1 MYAVR
6 VEGLSGKLDDIV
18 TYLGVEWDDKTSVSV
33 SERVKYI
40 ICLQA
45 TVEFYLKGRGFNI
58 ITCT

>member
-6 VEGLSGKLDDIV
+6 VEGLSGELDDIV
-18 TYLGVEWDDKTSVSV
+18 TYLGVEWDDKSSVSV

-40 ICLQA
+40 IGPQA
-45 TVEFYLKGRGFNI
+45 TVAFYLKGRGFNI